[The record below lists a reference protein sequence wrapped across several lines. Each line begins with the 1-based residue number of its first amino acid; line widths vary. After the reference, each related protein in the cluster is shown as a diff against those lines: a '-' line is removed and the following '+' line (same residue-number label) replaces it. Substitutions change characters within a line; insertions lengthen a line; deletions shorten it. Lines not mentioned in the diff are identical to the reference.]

1 MWRYDHGGDIYGN
14 TDVALD
20 FSVNTNPLGMPQGV
34 KRALAACVPDY
45 ECYPDPHC
53 WELTVALAAY
63 HRVTEEMIL
72 CGNGAADLIFR
83 ICAALKPRHVL
94 VTAPSFSE
102 YERAA
107 ALFGG
112 EIRKL
117 RLEEQEGFALTDRIL
132 DTLTPD
138 LDMLFLC
145 NPNNPT
151 GRLAEPILLSRIA
164 DKCEQNGI
172 YIVLDECFIEF
183 TDAESMISL
192 LESHPHLMILRAFT
206 KLYAM
211 AGLRLGYL
219 LCVDAA
225 LLWEIGRFAQTWS
238 VSVPAQIA
246 GLAALAETGCAEK
259 TRRSIREERAYM
271 AHALT
276 SLGLQV
282 LQSDANFLLIKSKI
296 PLYEPLLEHG
306 ILVRNCAN
314 FSGLNEHYIRVGLKT
329 RDKNEILLI
338 AISEVLHG

>member
-1 MWRYDHGGDIYGN
+1 MY
-14 TDVALD
+14 
-20 FSVNTNPLGMPQGV
+20 
-34 KRALAACVPDY
+34 
-45 ECYPDPHC
+45 
-53 WELTVALAAY
+53 
-63 HRVTEEMIL
+63 
-72 CGNGAADLIFR
+72 
-83 ICAALKPRHVL
+83 
-94 VTAPSFSE
+94 
-102 YERAA
+102 
-107 ALFGG
+107 
-112 EIRKL
+112 
-117 RLEEQEGFALTDRIL
+117 
-132 DTLTPD
+132 
-138 LDMLFLC
+138 LC